1 MAKVLVSYFSFTG
14 KTKQLA
20 EAAAEGAS
28 NAGAVV
34 EIKESINTTV
44 QDLVDADVWLVATPQ
59 TFGTMAA
66 ETKRMF
72 ERLYVARNELTTK
85 PAFAVVVCHANAP
98 VATLNLMD
106 RFSSV
111 FGFAKAADT
120 LTVDASQLDAGVA
133 SSSQLGAALAKAG

>member
-72 ERLYVARNELTTK
+72 ERLYVARNELTK
-85 PAFAVVVCHANAP
+85 ASVRCRGLPRECARRHAQPDGQVLQRVRVCQGRGHSHGRCEPA
-98 VATLNLMD
+98 
-106 RFSSV
+106 
-111 FGFAKAADT
+111 
-120 LTVDASQLDAGVA
+120 
-133 SSSQLGAALAKAG
+133 